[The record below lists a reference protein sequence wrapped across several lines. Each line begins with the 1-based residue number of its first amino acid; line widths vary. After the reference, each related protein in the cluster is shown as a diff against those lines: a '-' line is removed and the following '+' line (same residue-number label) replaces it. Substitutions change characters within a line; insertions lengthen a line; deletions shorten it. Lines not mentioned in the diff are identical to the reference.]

1 VTLSTAI
8 RWTIAFIVV
17 SSLMGF
23 SRSKADK
30 KEKSESSQ
38 SVDSGT
44 FGIFVKGQRVASE
57 TFTIE
62 QKNGVSIVKSQ
73 LKEAGGPDAVSQK
86 SDLEIT
92 SGGELV
98 KYEWSQSSGG
108 SLSVMPK
115 NDFLT
120 ERITAANS
128 SKPAEQA
135 FLLPS
140 TSSILDNNF
149 FVHREVLLWRYLSA
163 DCKSDAGN
171 LKCQQDPAD
180 FGTLVP
186 QDRTSARVRV
196 ELVGQD
202 KVTIH
207 GSEHELLRF
216 SLSGEDFAWSLWVDP
231 QNQFKLMRVAI
242 PADNTEVLRD

>member
-1 VTLSTAI
+1 VKLSAAT
-8 RWTIAFIVV
+8 RWGLGIV
-17 SSLMGF
+17 LGF
-23 SRSKADK
+23 SLLSVAGSKPDR
-30 KEKSESSQ
+30 KEKPESQ
-38 SVDSGT
+38 PVDSGS

-62 QKNGVSIVKSQ
+62 QKNGISIVKSQ
-73 LKEAGGPDAVSQK
+73 TKEAGGPDSASQK
-86 SDLEIT
+86 SELEIT
-92 SGGELV
+92 SGGDLV
-98 KYEWSQSSGG
+98 RYEWSQSSGG

-120 ERITAANS
+120 EKITMASA

-149 FVHREVLLWRYLSA
+149 FIHREVLLWRYLAA
-163 DCKSDAGN
+163 DCKADAGN

-196 ELVGQD
+196 ELVGKD

-216 SLSGEDFAWSLWVDP
+216 NLSGEDFAWSLWVDP
-231 QNQFKLMRVAI
+231 QDQFKLMRVAI
-242 PADNTEVLRD
+242 PADNTEVVRD